1 MATSV
6 SRSDGGSRS
15 GKRGSRVPGAASSA
29 GRVSSN
35 RCSSASRTRPEL
47 RERPGRGKVRRMK
60 RAAIFALVGAALFS
74 VLTTWLGPK
83 MIGWYVTPADQP
95 AAMSCQAAVIGAM
108 HRLVQTQMIG
118 TLAGAILGL
127 GGGLFLPRQA
137 SPPPP
142 PAPPDSQPPPPP
154 AAPTP

>member
-1 MATSV
+1 
-6 SRSDGGSRS
+6 
-15 GKRGSRVPGAASSA
+15 
-29 GRVSSN
+29 
-35 RCSSASRTRPEL
+35 
-47 RERPGRGKVRRMK
+47 MK

-118 TLAGAILGL
+118 TLAGAVVGL
-127 GGGLFLPRQA
+127 VVGLLVRRKA
-137 SPPPP
+137 PP
-142 PAPPDSQPPPPP
+142 PAPAP
-154 AAPTP
+154 AAKS

>member
-1 MATSV
+1 
-6 SRSDGGSRS
+6 
-15 GKRGSRVPGAASSA
+15 
-29 GRVSSN
+29 
-35 RCSSASRTRPEL
+35 
-47 RERPGRGKVRRMK
+47 MK

-118 TLAGAILGL
+118 TLAGAVVGL
-127 GGGLFLPRQA
+127 VVGLVVRRKA
-137 SPPPP
+137 PPP
-142 PAPPDSQPPPPP
+142 SP
-154 AAPTP
+154 AAAAKS